1 MAFDLSNMVL
11 MAHGNNFKQYHYETA
26 DALRTVEAD
35 GYFDA
40 FDEQVRSGDLI
51 WVRASDG
58 SRLYE
63 ATVATDDVNLAAY
76 SHGGAKVTTASTTAN
91 ISSHGL
97 TQLAATS
104 TQSKSYVLDDPVAG
118 IEKRLAATGGSTNQT
133 VTAQST
139 ATTFLSTGGTSIAF
153 TMPSQSV
160 TLVGRSTSA
169 WALVSVVDS
178 STGVA
183 PSIS

>member
-1 MAFDLSNMVL
+1 MAFDSTTMVL

-26 DALRTVEAD
+26 DALRAVEAD

-40 FDEQVRSGDLI
+40 FDEQLRSGDLI

-63 ATVATDDVNLAAY
+63 ATVAADDVSLAAY
-76 SHGGAKVTTASTTAN
+76 SHGSAKVTTASTTAN
-91 ISSHGL
+91 IANHGL

-104 TQSKSYVLDDPVAG
+104 TQTKAYVLDDPVAG
-118 IEKRLAATGGSTNQT
+118 IEKRLVATGGSTNQT
-133 VTAQST
+133 VTVQST
-139 ATTFLSTGGTSIAF
+139 ATTLLSTGGNTIGF
-153 TMPSQSV
+153 TMPSQAV

-169 WALVSVVDS
+169 WALAAIVES
-178 STGVA
+178 STGVL
-183 PSIS
+183 PTIS